1 MEASKKPHVVC
12 MPAAAQ
18 GHITPMLKL
27 AKILHTRGFHVT
39 FVNTE
44 FNQRRLLET
53 RGPAALDGLPDFRF
67 AAMWDGLS
75 TPDADAHQNLP
86 ELCYAVMNTC
96 LPQFMAL
103 LAKLNVPGSGVPPV
117 TCIIADSVMSFA
129 YDAAKE
135 IGVPCAA
142 LWTSSACGFMGYRHS
157 RQLIEQGFVPFKD
170 EAQVTDKGHLDTV
183 VHGFRGMCEGM
194 RLRDFHS
201 FIRTTDRED
210 ALLNFVMAMAERLSL
225 PNAVVLNTFDE
236 IEGPVLDA
244 MRDILPPMYTVGPL
258 HRYASLVV
266 PAGTTVDGLGS
277 NLWKEED
284 DGLLE
289 WLDGHGASS
298 VVYVNYGSITVMTN
312 EELLEFAWGL
322 AGSGYPFVWNIR
334 PDLVRGDTA
343 VLPPEFMS
351 SVGDRSMLTTWCA
364 QEKVIAHEAVGVFLT
379 HSGWNST
386 LESICAGVPMLSW
399 PFFSEQQTNCRY
411 KCTEWGIAMEIGGE
425 VKRVELAQMIQEAME
440 GEKGHQMRKRS
451 AEWKEK
457 AVRATLP
464 GGPAEANL
472 DAVISDVLLARFN
485 SPNDEK

>member
-1 MEASKKPHVVC
+1 MERILACKSYVNSASFEVATC
-12 MPAAAQ
+12 FLQAC
-18 GHITPMLKL
+18 
-27 AKILHTRGFHVT
+27 
-39 FVNTE
+39 
-44 FNQRRLLET
+44 
-53 RGPAALDGLPDFRF
+53 F
-67 AAMWDGLS
+67 A
-75 TPDADAHQNLP
+75 
-86 ELCYAVMNTC
+86 
-96 LPQFMAL
+96 
-103 LAKLNVPGSGVPPV
+103 
-117 TCIIADSVMSFA
+117 
-129 YDAAKE
+129 
-135 IGVPCAA
+135 
-142 LWTSSACGFMGYRHS
+142 
-157 RQLIEQGFVPFKD
+157 D

-194 RLRDFHS
+194 RLRDFPS

-210 ALLNFVMAMAERLSL
+210 ALLNFVMTMAERLSL

-258 HRYASLVV
+258 HHYASLVV
-266 PAGTTVDGLGS
+266 PVGTTVDGLGS

-284 DGLLE
+284 DGLFE
-289 WLDGHGASS
+289 WLDGQDANS

-334 PDLVRGDTA
+334 PDLVKGDTA

-351 SVGDRSMLTTWCA
+351 SVSGRSMMTTWCA

-411 KCTEWGIAMEIGGE
+411 KCTEWGIGMEIGGE
-425 VKRVELAQMIQEAME
+425 VKRVELAEMIQEVME
-440 GEKGHQMRKRS
+440 GEKGHEMRKRS

-457 AVRATLP
+457 AVRTTLA